1 MIDNKGYIGKLHII
15 PSTLCLKV
23 FHIHLILFHK
33 RHMLL
38 GQYEQCCHS
47 FKKMEKKNTLD
58 LETRGTEFRTMIFVS
73 HGLKESYLSVSIT
86 WTSNWILE
94 YFPWLYI

>member
-47 FKKMEKKNTLD
+47 FKKMEKKIHLIWKQGVLS
-58 LETRGTEFRTMIFVS
+58 LE
-73 HGLKESYLSVSIT
+73 L
-86 WTSNWILE
+86 
-94 YFPWLYI
+94 